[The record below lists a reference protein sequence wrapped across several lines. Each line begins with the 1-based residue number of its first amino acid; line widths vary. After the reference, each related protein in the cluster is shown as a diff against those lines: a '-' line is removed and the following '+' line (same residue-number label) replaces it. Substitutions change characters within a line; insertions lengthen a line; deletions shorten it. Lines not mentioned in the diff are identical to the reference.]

1 MKTSAR
7 SGTKNRTHAKA
18 KEDKA
23 ERTAEQKLKEE
34 TGNPSQN
41 PTQDAAKAQ
50 KKTGKTSG
58 KPEARKT
65 GQNGTGKAGKTGK
78 TVNPPPEEKP
88 DRKATKTG
96 KESKPKEKAPAGDT
110 PEEKTPEEKK
120 PEGKEPAE
128 QTSGGKAPEG
138 KESGKKSSAKKP
150 TARKPAGE
158 PGKKPD
164 SAPAEAEGDENV
176 KPKDSGKPQKEKTG
190 RIGRKGIVNEWL
202 TNEGLTALAGF
213 ARRGLTNK
221 QIAEDAIGISQGRLY
236 EWIKRYPEIDEALK
250 RGKINPDVQVEN
262 ALYLSAL
269 GQTVKVKKPMKIKKR
284 ILRNDR
290 TVSEEE
296 EIVIVE
302 EEQYIKPDVTAQIFW
317 LKNRLPDRWRN
328 TEKLDADR
336 FEHQKAMD
344 KEKMEILRS
353 KAGVVNAEDET
364 EANDIMMGYAELFT
378 DPVSDRT
385 ITDIVQA
392 IDDNSTA
399 SAPASQADGKKD
411 Q

>member
-7 SGTKNRTHAKA
+7 SGTKNRTREKA

-23 ERTAEQKLKEE
+23 ERTAEQELKEE

-41 PTQDAAKAQ
+41 PPQDAAKAQ

-65 GQNGTGKAGKTGK
+65 GQNGTGKTGKAGK

-88 DRKATKTG
+88 ARKATKTG
-96 KESKPKEKAPAGDT
+96 KESKPKEKAPAGET
-110 PEEKTPEEKK
+110 PEEKTHEEKK

-128 QTSGGKAPEG
+128 QTSVDKAPEG

-150 TARKPAGE
+150 TARKPSEE
-158 PGKKPD
+158 PRKKPD
-164 SAPAEAEGDENV
+164 SAPKSGEA
-176 KPKDSGKPQKEKTG
+176 GKAKKTKTG
-190 RIGRKGIVNEWL
+190 SGGRKGLVGEWL

-221 QIAEDAIGISQGRLY
+221 QIAEDVIGTSQSVLY
-236 EWIKRYPEIDEALK
+236 EWIKRYPEIAEALK
-250 RGKINPDVQVEN
+250 KGKINPDVQVEN

-328 TEKLDADR
+328 TEKLDADK

-392 IDDNSTA
+392 IDDNSA
-399 SAPASQADGKKD
+399 APAPASQADGKKD